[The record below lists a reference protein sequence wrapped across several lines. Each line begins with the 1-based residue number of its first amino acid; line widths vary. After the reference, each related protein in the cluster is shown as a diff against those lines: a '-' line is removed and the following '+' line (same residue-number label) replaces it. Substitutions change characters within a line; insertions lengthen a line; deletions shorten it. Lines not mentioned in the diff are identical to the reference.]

1 MIFGRFAAESRKVV
15 TGACKIATELDS
27 STVEAE
33 HLLLAVARQPASPAH
48 RVLIDAGLDYEAL
61 RDALQ
66 AEFEASLA
74 VVGVSVADF
83 DIKSTAPRR
92 GPTKWGTS
100 AKVALERCAKI
111 AAARRDRRVLA
122 GHILLGVL
130 RAPAGTV
137 PRALEQ
143 AGVDRIALSD
153 RVAGA
158 I

>member
-1 MIFGRFAAESRKVV
+1 MFGTFAAESRKVV
-15 TGACKIATELDS
+15 ESACKIATELES

-33 HLLLAVARQPASPAH
+33 HLLLAVAREPASPAH
-48 RVLIDAGLDYEAL
+48 RMLLDAGLDYDEL
-61 RDALQ
+61 RQALQ

-74 VVGVSVADF
+74 VVGVSVTDF
-83 DIKSTAPRR
+83 DVRSVARRR
-92 GPTKWGTS
+92 GPVKWGTS
-100 AKVALERCAKI
+100 AKLALSRCAKI

-122 GHILLGVL
+122 GHIVLGVL

-137 PRALEQ
+137 PRALDQ

-153 RVAGA
+153 RVASA